1 MDGAKAKA
9 SKEAATQDIKA
20 QNKKRQLEF
29 RAQHGLVVA
38 FFLLILY
45 VLLKARHIQHGPTD
59 CSTESFT
66 RWESTS
72 FSMAS
77 SFRDSSCNTDPSA
90 PTPRSP

>member
-9 SKEAATQDIKA
+9 SKEAVTQDIKA

-45 VLLKARHIQHGPTD
+45 VCCGYVKYSTVLLTAAQNLSRAGNLSLSQWLPPFPTRLATQIRMRPPTD
-59 CSTESFT
+59 
-66 RWESTS
+66 
-72 FSMAS
+72 
-77 SFRDSSCNTDPSA
+77 
-90 PTPRSP
+90 